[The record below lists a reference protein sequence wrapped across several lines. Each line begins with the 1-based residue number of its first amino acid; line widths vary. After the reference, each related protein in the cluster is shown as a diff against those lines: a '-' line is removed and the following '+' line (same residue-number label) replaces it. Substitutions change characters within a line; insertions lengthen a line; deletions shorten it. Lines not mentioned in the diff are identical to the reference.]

1 MGMEVDEAGRDDEAV
16 GIDYLFGKAGC
27 AAADLRNFAV
37 ANPNV
42 GLITG
47 NASPIDDGSAFDLNV
62 EISHPW
68 FLLMR

>member
-1 MGMEVDEAGRDDEAV
+1 MGMEVDEAGRDNEPI

-37 ANPNV
+37 ANPDV
-42 GLITG
+42 GSIAR